1 MALEADFLV
10 DRRRL
15 KRHLTWWRA
24 LAIAALVG
32 AAIAA
37 FGRFQGF
44 QGSAY
49 IARYAVDGIIVDD
62 TRRLDTLADIA
73 KDDDAKALIVHIDSP
88 GGTVVGGESL
98 FRSLRKVA
106 ASKPVVAVMGE
117 LATSAGYM
125 TAIAADHIVARAGT
139 ITGSIGVI
147 MQTTE
152 ITGLLKKLGITTEAI
167 KSGPL
172 KAAPSPL
179 EPMTEPVRAALREM
193 IADTHELFLSM
204 VAERRKLTGEAL
216 ARVGDGRVLTG
227 RRALEA
233 RLIDAI
239 GGEDEAIAWLEQT
252 RGLPADLPV
261 REIEDRERFRELFRR
276 VTALGEKTIFSERLT
291 LDGLVSVW
299 HPWSY

>member
-15 KRHLTWWRA
+15 KRHLTRWRA
-24 LAIAALVG
+24 LAIVALVG
-32 AAIAA
+32 VAIAA
-37 FGRFQGF
+37 FGRFEGF
-44 QGSAY
+44 RSSAY
-49 IARYAVDGIIVDD
+49 IARYAVKGIIVNDA
-62 TRRLDTLADIA
+62 RRHDTLADIA
-73 KDDDAKALIVHIDSP
+73 KDDDAKALIVYIDSP

-98 FRSLRKVA
+98 YRSLREVA
-106 ASKPVVAVMGE
+106 KSKPVVAVMGE

-125 TAIAADHIVARAGT
+125 TAIAADHILARAGT

-147 MQTTE
+147 VQTTE
-152 ITGLLKKLGITTEAI
+152 ITGLLKMLGISAEAI

-172 KAAPSPL
+172 KAVPSPL
-179 EPMTEPVRAALREM
+179 EPMTEPVRVALREM
-193 IADTHELFLSM
+193 IADTQEMFLGM

-216 ARVGDGRVLTG
+216 KRVSDGRVLTG

-233 RLIDAI
+233 KLIDAI
-239 GGEDEAIAWLEQT
+239 GGEDEAVAWLEET
-252 RGLPADLPV
+252 RGLRRDLPV
-261 REIEDRERFRELFRR
+261 RGVEDRERFGELFRR

-299 HPWSY
+299 HPRTY